1 MLKAFLSIF
10 GLGGRHSAPKDF
22 PRSRDVHYVPRL
34 LLANLPEFKH
44 FDEEWGEQNLSFTP
58 CGDLHAAF
66 ETELLPFESYEYHP
80 EHFVH
85 SMPGLVEYF
94 RVAFTNR
101 RILTRHT
108 RMHQLLY
115 FKNQLVLVDAKINP
129 MDPDGTVDEAPALVT
144 PVGNLDWP
152 HPKAPQVRSVQGFR
166 DAQGRRLSLHNEVN
180 LHLRYLANPGLFKE
194 LVQAATKAHNTKGV
208 GAKPF

>member
-1 MLKAFLSIF
+1 MLKAILSIL
-10 GLGGRHSAPKDF
+10 GLDGRHSAPKDF

-44 FDEEWGEQNLSFTP
+44 FDEEWDEQSLSLTP
-58 CGDLHAAF
+58 SGDLHAAF

-80 EHFVH
+80 ERFVH
-85 SMPGLVEYF
+85 SMPGLVEGF

-101 RILTRHT
+101 RILTRHA

-115 FKNQLVLVDAKINP
+115 FKDQLVLVDAKINS

-152 HPKAPQVRSVQGFR
+152 HPKAPQVRAVQGFR

-180 LHLRYLANPGLFKE
+180 LHLRLLANPGLFKE
-194 LVQAATKAHNTKGV
+194 LVQAATKAQHTKGN

>member
-1 MLKAFLSIF
+1 MLKAFLSIL
-10 GLGGRHSAPKDF
+10 GLGGRQSTPKDF

-44 FDEEWGEQNLSFTP
+44 FDEEWDEQSLSLTP
-58 CGDLHAAF
+58 SGDLHAAF

-80 EHFVH
+80 ERFVH
-85 SMPGLVEYF
+85 SMPGLVDDF

-101 RILTRHT
+101 RILTRHA

-115 FKNQLVLVDAKINP
+115 FKDQLVMVDAKINP
-129 MDPDGTVDEAPALVT
+129 MDPDGTVDEAPKLLT
-144 PVGNLDWP
+144 PVGAMDWP
-152 HPKAPQVRSVQGFR
+152 HPNAPQVRSVQGFR

-180 LHLRYLANPGLFKE
+180 LHLRYLASPGLFKE
-194 LVQAATKAHNTKGV
+194 LVQVATKTHQTKGS